1 MRRHLIV
8 TRMCPMPYDDFQSFL
23 RVLTQISPAPE
34 TFGWKIFV
42 MNRPE
47 RLHERGQTEY
57 GAQRSYISVVLQGIL
72 L

>member
-1 MRRHLIV
+1 MV
-8 TRMCPMPYDDFQSFL
+8 TRMWPMPYDDFQSFL

-47 RLHERGQTEY
+47 RRHERSQTKF
-57 GAQRSYISVVLQGIL
+57 GARRSYISVVPQGIL